1 MSGVAGIRGTGDW
14 GVDERPKNFREGILR
29 FNPNGTAPIFALS
42 SKAGKKK
49 VDDPEFSWWCEGNVL
64 IRLQVVGAYA
74 ATDTLITVDTLDPT
88 ITTMGANL
96 GTATNLKP
104 GDILLVEPLTETAPG
119 TFNHELLEVDS
130 VLSDT
135 QFTVKRGAGGTTAA
149 SIANDQWVTVI
160 GSAYAEGTGVPRAV
174 SRNPIKNNNFI
185 QIFKD
190 TYELT
195 GTADKTNTRT
205 NNNYSEDKKRK
216 MFKHSEDI
224 EFSILFGR
232 KAETTGENGKP
243 KRFMG
248 GLREFIPSSNVTIF
262 PNTGM
267 AAGLPNALL
276 DALAPAFNFTTSGSG
291 DTRMMFA
298 GNQALIE
305 MSKVFATKV
314 VFNVTN
320 VVKVYGMDFQEFLLP
335 NGRVLMKSH
344 PLLSLH
350 GLYKRSAFVTDFAAL
365 KYVTMTG
372 RPDGTAKD
380 DVQADDEDVR
390 RGFWASDGSLM
401 VDFGGLSMAYL
412 GNINSNT

>member
-1 MSGVAGIRGTGDW
+1 MSGIAGLRGTGDW
-14 GVDERPKNFREGILR
+14 GTDERPKDFREGILR
-29 FNPNGTAPIFALS
+29 FNPNGTAPIYALS
-42 SKAGKKK
+42 SRAGKRKTT
-49 VDDPEFSWWCEGNVL
+49 DPEFSWWSEGNVL
-64 IRLQVVGAYA
+64 IRLQVNGALA
-74 ATDTLITVDTLDPT
+74 STDTLVTVDSADPT
-88 ITTMGANL
+88 STTLSANL

-104 GDILLVEPLTETAPG
+104 GDILLCEPAADSA
-119 TFNHELLEVDS
+119 TFNQELIEVDT
-130 VLSDT
+130 VMSDT

-149 SIANDQWVTVI
+149 SIANDIWLTVI

-174 SRNPIKNNNFI
+174 SRNPIKFLNYI

-195 GTADKTNTRT
+195 GTADKTKTRT

-224 EFSILFGR
+224 ELSIMFGR
-232 KAETTGENGKP
+232 KAETVGENGKP

-248 GLREFIPSSNVTIF
+248 GLREFIPAANVTVF
-262 PNTGM
+262 TGPVTP
-267 AAGLPNALL
+267 ASLL

-291 DTRMMFA
+291 TDRVLFA

-305 MSKVFATKV
+305 LSKAFSNEV
-314 VFNVTN
+314 VYNVNN

-344 PLLSLH
+344 PLLSIH
-350 GLYKRSAFVTDFAAL
+350 GLYKKAAFLVDFASL
-365 KYVTMTG
+365 KWVTMTG

-390 RGFWASDGSLM
+390 RGFWQTDGSLE
-401 VDFGGLSMAYL
+401 VGNGGLSMAYL
-412 GNINSNT
+412 GNISST